1 MKNSKLTFAQKL
13 RRNSVVRGPTYR
25 HDPLLINSLAIFNF
39 RPPIRLEM
47 PGERLA
53 RSGAFPEVIRDGET
67 GLLVPPDDPE
77 ALAKA
82 LQRLIADAELRRRL
96 GDAARAHVA
105 KDFTVERMA
114 DRFVAAL
121 I

>member
-1 MKNSKLTFAQKL
+1 MT
-13 RRNSVVRGPTYR
+13 VVEAGAHGLPVV
-25 HDPLLINSLAIFNF
+25 A
-39 RPPIRLEM
+39 
-47 PGERLA
+47 A

-67 GLLVPPDDPE
+67 GLLVPPDDPQ

-82 LQRLIADAELRRRL
+82 LQRLIADPDLRRRL

-105 KDFTVERMA
+105 ASFSVEKMA

-121 I
+121 AP